1 MLEEQIV
8 SETIDLFA
16 RTDWITTYSGHPFFP
31 LEPDPSHVRIAD
43 IAHALANLC
52 RFAGHTRRFYSV
64 AQHSVIVSGL
74 CDQKDAMWGLLH
86 DASEAYLCDIT
97 RPVKHQ
103 AGLAGYRLIEAGVQA
118 AICTKFG
125 LSIEEPP
132 IVKAADTLVLRTEQR
147 DLMAMP
153 DGWLPRETLPYTIRP
168 QTPSEA
174 ERAFKLRFFELGGR
188 A

>member
-1 MLEEQIV
+1 MNV
-8 SETIDLFA
+8 DLFA

-31 LEPDPSHVRIAD
+31 LEPKPADVRIAD

-64 AQHSVIVSGL
+64 AQHSVLVSRL
-74 CDQKDAMWGLLH
+74 CDERDAMWGLLH

-97 RPVKHQ
+97 RPVKRTPD
-103 AGLAGYRLIEAGVQA
+103 LDGYRRVEAGVQA
-118 AICTKFG
+118 AIVVKFG
-125 LSIEEPP
+125 LSPEEPA
-132 IVKAADTLVLRTEQR
+132 IVKAADALVLRTEQR

-153 DGWLPRETLPYTIRP
+153 DGWMPRDTLPYTIHP
-168 QTPSEA
+168 QTPTEA